1 MPSKRWAIPF
11 FAAVV
16 LCVAGCGG
24 GGSNPGSPS
33 PTPIPTPS
41 PTPQPPAPFIL
52 NLGAS
57 EVAVAPGGTAA
68 FLLQTIVGPGS
79 TNYNL
84 QFSVTGLPAGITASF
99 SPNPAPV
106 GTQVSLAFS
115 AAASAPLTQNV
126 ITSVVATRSLDG
138 TKQSAALLLDVAPP
152 VGHRPN
158 SRSDF
163 IHTDGSMLQRDGVAT
178 GGVLDLAHH
187 LLFVTDANFNRVQ
200 AISTTTNTVVKN
212 IPVPQPW
219 GLDLSTDGTK
229 LFVGTGTPQLFVI
242 DTASLLIV
250 KQYSLPLGQLQQRN
264 FVGTTAIPAQMANG
278 KMLIVALDPNSTS
291 SSFLEWDLNTNIVT
305 LPITDATFSPA
316 FMVKGGD
323 GARAVVGGD
332 VSPSSVKLYDSATDS
347 FTITLPFP
355 SSGSVPLA
363 ASPDSKQFIIAD
375 GVNGVLAYDAN
386 LHPLFGL
393 RAGTLGGILNGVVYS
408 PDGTKIYYTLDVDG
422 IFTFM
427 PNVVTAS
434 TVNGSVLGVAP
445 AIPLLTPGIT
455 RAPPFIVATP
465 LAADDT
471 GLVYGIS
478 DHGVAVDDA
487 AFVQAFV
494 PGMFSPEFGKELTP
508 NVAPLNSS
516 VHLTFSQL
524 DLSLIPDV
532 WFGSKRGN
540 NPATGAIFLT
550 VDAPPSAQPGPVNV
564 KLIAPDGTQ
573 VFYASGFTYGPHIMY
588 LTSSAGASSGG
599 ATAHIVGLGLPSD
612 PSQIG
617 VTIGNQPATVVN
629 STFLHYGPFPTQDV
643 QITLPPGS
651 PGVADLK
658 LTTPA
663 GTATLPNAY
672 QFVDIQDFAE
682 ANSPQ
687 AVLFDRFRNRVY
699 VSAGDHVDVFSPA
712 SRSFAAPLP
721 MPVVSGVAKAGPL
734 ALTPDGKKLLVG
746 NFGDGSLAVID
757 PDNPVNRQAVSLFHA
772 GTFPTC
778 VIGPRTIAPT
788 SAGTVVIRI
797 GATPDFPLC
806 LGDGLDL
813 LNLTTLQSTGPT
825 LPLGCGVE
833 DVFADSAGDTVL
845 LAGSAYCTYT
855 AATDTWSVG
864 PALTIS
870 DLTNRPVARAAIS
883 GDGNVSVAHS
893 LFVNSQGVPT
903 GVFAPPDI
911 FYSNLLP
918 FFANL
923 FDLDRRKLNDSGSL
937 LYIPYSPSFVDVFDV
952 KHGQQQLRVGLKEQ
966 LPNVWDNLTVNTAGD
981 QIFVITNVGLTMIQL
996 STAPLAI
1003 GSITPSTATAGTS
1016 IKVRGSGFTP
1026 GSIVTFNGSPAV
1038 VTFVDSS
1045 TLSVVVPVVPAGPQQ
1060 ISINNSAG
1068 TTYSLDNAL
1077 TVQ

>member
-1 MPSKRWAIPF
+1 MASKGWAVLF
-11 FAAVV
+11 LAAVV
-16 LCVAGCGG
+16 VWAAGCGG
-24 GGSNPGSPS
+24 GGSNTGSSS

-52 NLGAS
+52 NLRAS

-68 FLLQTIVGPGS
+68 FILQTIAGPGN

-84 QFSVTGLPAGITASF
+84 QFSVTGLPTGITASF

-106 GTQVSLAFS
+106 GTQVSVAIS
-115 AAASAPLTQNV
+115 AAGSAPFTQNV

-138 TKQSAALLLDVAPP
+138 TQQSAGLLLDVAPP

-163 IHTDGSMLQRDGVAT
+163 IHTDGNMLQRDGVVA
-178 GGVLDLAHH
+178 GGVLDLVHH

-200 AISTTTNTVVKN
+200 AISTATNTVVKN

-242 DTASLLIV
+242 DTATLLIV

-291 SSFLEWDLNTNIVT
+291 SSFLEWDLNANTVT

-323 GARAVVGGD
+323 GARAVVGGN

-355 SSGSVPLA
+355 ISGSVPLA

-375 GVNGVLAYDAN
+375 GVSGVLAYDAN

-393 RAGTLGGILNGVVYS
+393 RAGTLGGVLTGVVYS
-408 PDGTKIYYTLDVDG
+408 PDGTKIYYTLDADG
-422 IFTFM
+422 FLTFM

-434 TVNGSVLGVAP
+434 TVNGVVLGVAP

-465 LAADDT
+465 LAADNT

-478 DHGVAVDDA
+478 DHGVAVEDA

-494 PGMFSPEFGKELTP
+494 PGMFSPEFGKDMTP

-524 DLSLIPDV
+524 DMSLIPDV
-532 WFGSKRGN
+532 WFGSQRGN
-540 NPATGAIFLT
+540 NPATGLVFLT

-573 VFYASGFTYGPHIMY
+573 VFYASGFTYGPHVMY

-599 ATAHIVGLGLPSD
+599 ATAHIVGLGLPTD
-612 PSQIG
+612 PTQIG
-617 VTIGNQPATVVN
+617 VTIGNQPATVVS

-651 PGVADLK
+651 PGLADLK

-663 GTATLPNAY
+663 GSVTLPKAY

-682 ANSPQ
+682 ASSPQ
-687 AVLFDRFRNRVY
+687 AVLFDRFRNQVY
-699 VSAGDHVDVFSPA
+699 VSAGDHVDVFSPV

-772 GTFPTC
+772 GSFPTC

-788 SAGTVVIRI
+788 NAGTVVIRI
-797 GATPDFPLC
+797 GATPDFPQC

-813 LNLTTLQSTGPT
+813 LNLTTMLSTGT
-825 LPLGCGVE
+825 SLPLGCGVD

-864 PALTIS
+864 PALTVS

-883 GDGNVSVAHS
+883 GDGNVSVAHN

-911 FYSNLLP
+911 FHSNGLP
-918 FFANL
+918 LFANL

-952 KHGQQQLRVGLKEQ
+952 MHGQQQLRVGLKEQ
-966 LPNVWDNLTVNTAGD
+966 LPNIWDNLTVNTGGD
-981 QIFVITNVGLTMIQL
+981 QIFVITNAGLTMIQL
-996 STAPLAI
+996 NTAPLAI
-1003 GSITPSTATAGTS
+1003 GSITPSAATAGTT
-1016 IKVRGSGFTP
+1016 IKVRGSGFTL
-1026 GSIVTFNGSPAV
+1026 GSTVTFNGSPAV
-1038 VTFVDSS
+1038 ATFVDSS
-1045 TLSVVVPVVPAGPQQ
+1045 TLFVVVPVVPAGPQQ
-1060 ISINNSAG
+1060 ISITNSSG
-1068 TTYSLDNAL
+1068 TTYSLDNAF